1 MFPYTIMTDSTADLP
16 QEVIDKY
23 DLKVINLTYNILGK
37 SYGHGEELDPKD
49 FYGLMRA
56 GNLPSTSQVNPE
68 EAKECFANIL
78 KDNKNLLYVAF
89 SSGLSGT
96 YNSGRIAAEEMKE
109 DDPSLNIEV
118 VDTFAA
124 SLGEGLMVYY
134 ACKNREEG
142 MSLEDNAKWLKEHAN
157 NFVHMFT
164 VDDLNH
170 LFRGGRVSK
179 STAFVGTVL
188 NIKPILHVDNEGHL
202 IPLTKVR
209 GRKKSLLSLVDEM
222 EKRMGSYKD
231 KNPIVFISHGDC
243 LEDAEFVKNEVSLRF
258 GINEFIINFIGP
270 TIGAHAGPG
279 TVALFFLGDEK

>member
-1 MFPYTIMTDSTADLP
+1 MFPYTILTDSTADLP
-16 QEVIDKY
+16 QEFIDKY
-23 DLKVINLTYNILGK
+23 GLKVINLTYTILGK
-37 SYGHGEELDPKD
+37 SYGHGEELEPKE
-49 FYGLMRA
+49 FYGLMRD
-56 GNLPSTSQVNPE
+56 GNLPTTSQVNPE
-68 EAKECFANIL
+68 EAKECFTEIAKSDKNI
-78 KDNKNLLYVAF
+78 LYVAF

-96 YNSGRIAAEEMKE
+96 YNSGRIAAEEMLEE
-109 DDPSLNIEV
+109 DQSLNIVV
-118 VDTFAA
+118 VDSFAA

-142 MSLEDNAKWLKEHAN
+142 MSLEDNAKWLKEHAD

-170 LFRGGRVSK
+170 LFRGGRVSRNA
-179 STAFVGTVL
+179 AFIGTVL

-202 IPLTKVR
+202 IALNKTR

-222 EKRMGSYKD
+222 EARMGSYKD
-231 KNPIVFISHGDC
+231 KNKVVFISHGDC

>member
-1 MFPYTIMTDSTADLP
+1 MFPYTILTDSTADLP
-16 QEVIDKY
+16 AELLEKFN
-23 DLKVINLTYNILGK
+23 LKVINLTYTIKGK
-37 SYGHGEELDPKD
+37 SYGHGEELEPKE
-49 FYGLMRA
+49 FYGFMRE
-56 GNLPSTSQVNPE
+56 GNLPNTSQVNPD
-68 EAKECFANIL
+68 EAKECFKEIAKTDKNI
-78 KDNKNLLYVAF
+78 LYVAF

-109 DDPSLNIEV
+109 EDPTVNIEV
-118 VDTFAA
+118 IDSLAA

-142 MSLEDNAKWLKEHAN
+142 MSLEENAKWLKEHAD
-157 NFVHMFT
+157 NFIHVFT

-170 LFRGGRVSK
+170 LFRGGRVSR

-188 NIKPILHVDNEGHL
+188 NIKPVLHVDNEGHL

-222 EKRMGSYKD
+222 EKRMGSYKG